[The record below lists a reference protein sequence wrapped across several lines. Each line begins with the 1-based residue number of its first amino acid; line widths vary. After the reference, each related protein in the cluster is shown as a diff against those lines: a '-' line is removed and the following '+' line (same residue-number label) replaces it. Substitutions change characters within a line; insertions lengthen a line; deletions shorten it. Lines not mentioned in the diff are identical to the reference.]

1 MNLPLERLTI
11 EVHNGKEIIFVNY
24 AGLKEIGMIELVTR
38 HQALALQTGFPFL
51 ADFRNTYVTPAYMK
65 HAKRFVE
72 ATKQTIDAG
81 AFLGVDSVKSMIL
94 KGVLFMY
101 GVNYKAFEN
110 KEQAIAFLTRANPVH

>member
-11 EVHNGKEIIFVNY
+11 EEHNGKKIIIVNY
-24 AGLKEIGMIELVTR
+24 AGLKEVGMIELVNR
-38 HQALALQTGFPFL
+38 HQELALQTGFPFL
-51 ADFRNTYVTPAYMK
+51 ADFRNTYVTPGYMK
-65 HAKRFVE
+65 HAKRFIE
-72 ATKQTIDAG
+72 ATKQRIDAG

-110 KEQAIAFLTRANPVH
+110 KEQAIAFLTGANPVQ